1 MQEASDDF
9 MSHVSTFMFQTGNF
23 SDQLLNLRKLFEAGD
38 ITNKIV
44 DGTTPFPE
52 NQQSIR
58 DGISLE
64 FRYLVCRPKFLQGV
78 NVNGISSG
86 MCRSNILE
94 MKPMLCVIFPLKL
107 NRASF
112 A

>member
-1 MQEASDDF
+1 MKEASDSF
-9 MSHVSTFMFQTGNF
+9 MHHISTLLSDTGNF
-23 SDQLLNLRKLFEAGD
+23 SDQLLNLRKLFEAGN
-38 ITNKIV
+38 IPNKVV

-64 FRYLVCRPKFLQGV
+64 FRYRVCRPTFFQGT
-78 NVNGISSG
+78 NVNEISSG

-94 MKPMLCVIFPLKL
+94 VKPMLCAVFPLEL
-107 NRASF
+107 NKVDF

>member
-1 MQEASDDF
+1 MKEASDNF
-9 MSHVSTFMFQTGNF
+9 MSHVSTLMSDTGNF
-23 SDQLLNLRKLFEAGD
+23 SDQLLNLRKLFEAGN
-38 ITNKIV
+38 ITNKVV

-58 DGISLE
+58 HGISLE
-64 FRYLVCRPKFLQGV
+64 FRYRVCRPTFLQGI
-78 NVNGISSG
+78 NVNEISSE

-94 MKPMLCVIFPLKL
+94 VKLMLYAIFPLKL
-107 NRASF
+107 NKADF